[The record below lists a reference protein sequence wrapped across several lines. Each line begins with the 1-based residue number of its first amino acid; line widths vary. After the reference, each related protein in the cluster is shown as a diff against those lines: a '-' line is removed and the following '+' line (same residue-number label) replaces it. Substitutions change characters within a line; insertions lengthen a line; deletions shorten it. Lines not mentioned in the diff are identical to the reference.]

1 MIKFNCDNCDQRIQV
16 DDTYA
21 GKKGKCPKCK
31 STITVPEAA
40 IASAGEDQAT
50 APAAAG
56 DSPAKPREG
65 IAAGVVDSGKKPAQ
79 GVPAGT
85 ATNAGLQRTAQI
97 GRPDVPAYYESPSGI
112 RKYLIPSYDEISM
125 FLMSV
130 TVVLVGVC
138 SANVRA
144 YLRSFMSS
152 VPALAFIGLY
162 ALMYVFGLVLSGY
175 HIFCFKDTA
184 ATEKYL
190 MLFFAVITNGV
201 SGLVGAVY
209 VLRHSMILF
218 AVFPILNIV
227 SGGVL
232 ILMLWVDTIDRDC
245 IDERDGTPL
254 QALVGLVVEVA
265 LFAVCTLVFKLNWA
279 VTFSICIAYATNVNH
294 IVQGVFRRSGVAD

>member
-40 IASAGEDQAT
+40 IASGVKSESSP
-50 APAAAG
+50 PAAAV
-56 DSPAKPREG
+56 DSPAKAAEVARAAAASNAVRQPAPRIE
-65 IAAGVVDSGKKPAQ
+65 
-79 GVPAGT
+79 
-85 ATNAGLQRTAQI
+85 
-97 GRPDVPAYYESPSGI
+97 RPDVPAYYESPSGI

-175 HIFCFKDTA
+175 HIFSSREKGD
-184 ATEKYL
+184 TEKYL

-245 IDERDGTPL
+245 IDDRDGTPL
-254 QALVGLVVEVA
+254 QALVGLIAEVA

-294 IVQGVFRRSGVAD
+294 IVQGVFRRSGTAG